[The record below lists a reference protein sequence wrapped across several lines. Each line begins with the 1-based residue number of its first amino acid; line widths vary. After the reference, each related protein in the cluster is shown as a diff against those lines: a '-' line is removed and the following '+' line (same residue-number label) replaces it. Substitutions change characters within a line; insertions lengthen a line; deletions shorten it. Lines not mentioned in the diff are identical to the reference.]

1 MYSGDHATKKGS
13 SGILRKLLSIVI
25 TIAVIILVSFLLRTF
40 VFQAYEIPSGSMED
54 TIMTGDMVFSEKVT
68 YYFSEPEYEDIVTFA
83 DPMLPARTLIK
94 RVIATEGQ
102 TVDLRD
108 GAVYVDGVKLD
119 EPYTDGQPSYPLRTA
134 SGVDIT
140 YPYTVPEDSIWV
152 MGDNRGNSQDSR
164 YFGAIPIDS
173 VTGKAVFKYW
183 PFDHAGSLE

>member
-13 SGILRKLLSIVI
+13 SGILRKLLSVII

-54 TIMTGDMVFSEKVT
+54 TIMTGDMVFSEKVS
-68 YYFSEPEYEDIVTFA
+68 YYFGEPEYEDIVTFE
-83 DPMLPARTLIK
+83 DPQLPSRTLIK

-108 GAVYVDGVKLD
+108 GSVYVDGVRLD

-140 YPYTVPEDSIWV
+140 YPYTVPEGSIWV

-164 YFGAIPIDS
+164 YFGAIPVDS

-183 PFDHAGSLE
+183 PFDHAGTLD